1 MAEYRFDANNS
12 LYYIHN
18 KPTRSDG
25 VTWVFFNALTGDTK
39 MWEAEIGPKLRSSGH
54 GTLSFNYRG
63 QANSSFSP
71 EIALDADLIV
81 SDTQLLLAEIA
92 PVRPLFCGLSI
103 GGLFAVQSIIAGLA
117 DLEVVGLVLINTL
130 RRNGPRLRWVND
142 ALVRCAEVGGLQLFR
157 DLFVPLLFNEEWQSN
172 NRESFLLSQPYFPLD
187 KEEGHYNLLKNAG
200 SANWD
205 QPYEK
210 LDLPVL
216 VITGL
221 QDHVFLD
228 LEDVEQLSKRL
239 PKSKHIQMA
248 NAGHMIP
255 AERPAELIE
264 FLIQFPREVAL

>member
-1 MAEYRFDANNS
+1 MSEYRIDENNS
-12 LYYIHN
+12 LYYVHN
-18 KPTRSDG
+18 VPARPDG
-25 VTWVFFNALTGDTK
+25 VTWVFFNALTGDTG
-39 MWEAEIGPKLRSSGH
+39 MWESEIGPKLRSSGH

-63 QANSSFSP
+63 QSKSSFSP
-71 EIALDADLIV
+71 ELALDADLIV
-81 SDTQLLLAEIA
+81 SDTQQLLAEIA
-92 PVRPLFCGLSI
+92 PSRPLLCGLSI
-103 GGLFAVQSIIAGLA
+103 GGLFASQSILAGLS

-130 RRNGPRLRWVND
+130 RRNGQRLRWIND

-157 DLFVPLLFNEEWQSN
+157 DLFVPLLFNEEWQSK
-172 NRESFLLSQPYFPLD
+172 NRDSFLLNQPYAPLD
-187 KEEGHYNLLKNAG
+187 KADGHYNLLKNAA

-228 LEDVEQLSKRL
+228 LEDVAKLNDRL
-239 PKSKHIQMA
+239 PNSKHIQMA

-255 AERPAELIE
+255 AERPVELVE
-264 FLIQFPREVAL
+264 NLMQFSKEVSP